1 MFSQNDVKFTALMKD
16 GISQDTE
23 TKHYRMPLPF
33 KDNHDKLP
41 NNRTVVMNRLSL
53 LRQKLCKDKDYRDQY
68 FKFMNAMIDSG
79 EAELV
84 TSQTNPEGRTW
95 YIPHFGVTNAKKNK
109 LRVVFDCSSKH
120 QGVSLNDCLL
130 SGPDHINSLVGIL
143 MRFRLNNVALTC
155 DIEKMFYQ
163 FDVHENQRDFL
174 RFLWFADD
182 SMSEVVDY
190 RMTVHLFGA
199 TSSPACATY
208 GLRTIASNH
217 HDPSN
222 ESSVLAKQFITHD
235 FYVDDGICSFS
246 DVKTACDLANNA
258 RRDRKS
264 VV

>member
-1 MFSQNDVKFTALMKD
+1 MN
-16 GISQDTE
+16 
-23 TKHYRMPLPF
+23 
-33 KDNHDKLP
+33 
-41 NNRTVVMNRLSL
+41 VMIN
-53 LRQKLCKDKDYRDQY
+53 
-68 FKFMNAMIDSG
+68 SG

-95 YIPHFGVTNAKKNK
+95 YILHFCVKHAKKNK
-109 LRVVFDCSSKH
+109 LRVMFYCSSKH
-120 QGVSLNDCLL
+120 QGVSLNDCLQ

-163 FDVHENQRDFL
+163 FDVYENQRDFL
-174 RFLWFADD
+174 RFLRIADD

-190 RMTVHLFGA
+190 RMTVHLYGA

-235 FYVDDGICSFS
+235 FYVDDGICSVS
-246 DVKTACDLANNA
+246 DIKTACELANNA
-258 RRDRKS
+258 RSICRESGVQLHKFLFSSVDLMKS
-264 VV
+264 IPASECAASVKCLDLNHASLPFERTWYCLVS